1 MFFNQVGENLIYSFQ
16 QMWVSMFAILPSV
29 VGAIVLFVIGIVV
42 AGAVGKAMEHILR
55 VLRVDHV
62 LSQLEAEKVLQ
73 RAGFKMQGSTFIGGL
88 VKWFIVIVFALAS
101 VNILGLTQVSEFLRD
116 VLMYLPNVAIAAL
129 ILIIASI
136 LADVGERIVRA
147 SVDSAGYRGALVGL
161 VVRWAIWVFSFIA
174 VFMQLGIATVLIQTL
189 LTGIIAALAL
199 AFGLS
204 FGIGGKDIAASI
216 LARIRDEIR
225 R

>member
-1 MFFNQVGENLIYSFQ
+1 MFFNQVGESLIYSFQ

-42 AGAVGKAMEHILR
+42 ATAVGKAIEHILKA
-55 VLRVDHV
+55 LRVDHV

-129 ILIIASI
+129 ILVIASV

-147 SVDSAGYRGALVGL
+147 SVDSAGYRGALIGL

-204 FGIGGKDIAASI
+204 FGIGGKDVAASI
-216 LARIRDEIR
+216 LGRIREEIR

>member
-1 MFFNQVGENLIYSFQ
+1 MFFNQVGESLVYSFQ
-16 QMWVSMFAILPSV
+16 QMWASVFAILPSV
-29 VGAIVLFVIGIVV
+29 VGAILLFVIGIVV
-42 AGAVGKAMEHILR
+42 ATAVGKAIEHILKI
-55 VLRVDHV
+55 LRVDHI
-62 LSQLEAEKVLQ
+62 LSQLEVEKMLQ
-73 RAGFKMQGSTFIGGL
+73 RAGFKMQGSTFISGL

-116 VLMYLPNVAIAAL
+116 VLLYLPNVAIAAL
-129 ILIIASI
+129 ILIIASV

-147 SVDSAGYRGALVGL
+147 SVDSAGYRGALIGL

-174 VFMQLGIATVLIQTL
+174 VFLQLGVATVLIQTL

-204 FGIGGKDIAASI
+204 FGIGGKDVAASI
-216 LARIRDEIR
+216 LGRIREEIKK
-225 R
+225 